1 MNIESIKTLIRLGF
15 EPAHYFKRSAW
26 VKVERVMEFLV
37 NKGEIVKVNGQVKY
51 AARGGNHN
59 EEDVVRWAKMFMQ
72 SPFSEHLDG
81 MKKLSK
87 ELGLPLNSGKL
98 LQAYMNFNTK

>member
-1 MNIESIKTLIRLGF
+1 MNKENIKTLIRLGF
-15 EPAHYFKRSAW
+15 EPARYFKRSAW

-37 NKGEIVKVNGQVKY
+37 NKGEVSKVNGEVKY
-51 AARGGNHN
+51 AGDRT
-59 EEDVVRWAKMFMQ
+59 EENIERWAGMFLC
-72 SPFSEHLDG
+72 SPFMEHLEG

>member
-51 AARGGNHN
+51 ATRCGNHT
-59 EEDVVRWAKMFMQ
+59 EEDVVRWAKMFIG
-72 SPFSEHLDG
+72 SPFIEHIEG

-98 LQAYMNFNTK
+98 LQAYMDFKTK